1 MLLLQMHKSLFR
13 LLLFV
18 QLAVLVHHGQLL
30 LLLMLLL
37 LLLQLLPLCHNV
49 LQYLLS

>member
-1 MLLLQMHKSLFR
+1 MLLVQMHQSLFR

-37 LLLQLLPLCHNV
+37 LQLLPLCHNV